1 MDNSQLLDKMA
12 VDIATA
18 ANYKLAELSRVTT
31 EKTAAANLQAA
42 IGHALGGAGRGI
54 LEGGILG
61 SGLGGSI
68 GAGLGGLRG
77 AISSYKAS
85 EGSTAQKLKAALSG
99 GSKSALRG
107 GLRGAGIGAGIGAG
121 ALGTAGAL
129 GSAVTDA
136 DVGGIL
142 STALNKATTRR
153 DELANIAQRYRRFPR
168 VLKAKYNLDTV
179 KADRDALSSLVDMY
193 TNWKNDSGLID
204 AVKSGFRF
212 DAPYR
217 AMKNLEATLKTS
229 L

>member
-1 MDNSQLLDKMA
+1 MNDNQLLNKMN

-18 ANYKLAELSRVTT
+18 VNYKLAQLSHVIT

-61 SGLGGSI
+61 SGVGGSI

-85 EGSTAQKLKAALSG
+85 DGPIAQKLKAALSG
-99 GSKSALRG
+99 GSKSALSG
-107 GLRGAGIGAGIGAG
+107 GLKGARVGAGIGAG
-121 ALGTAGAL
+121 AFGTVGAL
-129 GSAVTDA
+129 SNVAADA
-136 DVGGIL
+136 DIGGIL

-153 DELANIAQRYRRFPR
+153 DELANIAKRYRRFPR
-168 VLKAKYNLDTV
+168 VLKAKYNNLDAV
-179 KADRDALSSLVDMY
+179 KATRDAYSYLADMY

-204 AVKSGFRF
+204 SIKSGFKFEVPREI
-212 DAPYR
+212 AESIQ
-217 AMKNLEATLKTS
+217 NS